1 MNERKIFS
9 AALSG
14 LLAAS
19 LAGCASQD
27 AASPPLSNGAPF
39 RAEIGESGFA
49 TILSAPPASFD
60 PVEPPPPVPRTAEQ
74 DAADAEFMRV
84 ADYQNSVSDEVQA
97 LAERLRR
104 EERGNFQTLHYDN
117 EGELGVVFQFLRDG
131 PATLRKYSTNPTFR
145 GETVRW
151 SQEELMAAAEF
162 MWDTFRD
169 DRVIQST
176 GVATQV
182 VTAQISVSEAEFRA
196 LVKRKGVTI
205 PEPVELVFHAAPVV
219 PLVNPPR
226 PAAKDRA
233 VPENVAP
240 YLRIFPRHDR
250 PAGALNAI
258 NSRVM
263 IVLKDGCFRAAD
275 RDDALVLFPF
285 GARLFVDSNN
295 YLAFGSGER
304 PGYARVGEAVEF
316 MGSVNEVTTPELV
329 DPIHAACGPGT
340 VIQVEGMES
349 AAAGDTQRKVTDR
362 ANAMRRIQAEYG
374 LDAGQA
380 ERALDWLDTRGEAN
394 RRTTPDGILEPP
406 ITGAMMVEMP
416 PRPVMDAS
424 ECPPGTSLSAG
435 LCRTPEGHLRPLPDW
450 LVEFME
456 QDG

>member
-1 MNERKIFS
+1 MKH
-9 AALSG
+9 LV
-14 LLAAS
+14 LPLAAIA
-19 LAGCASQD
+19 LACPAACASPEKE
-27 AASPPLSNGAPF
+27 APPSSNGLPF
-39 RAEIGESGFA
+39 RAEVSESGFA

-60 PVEPPPPVPRTAEQ
+60 PVEPSPPAPRTAEQ

-84 ADYQNSVSDEVQA
+84 ADYQNGVSDEVQA

-117 EGELGVVFQFLRDG
+117 EGELGVVFEFLRDG
-131 PATLRKYSTNPTFR
+131 PATLRKYSKNSTLR

-151 SQEELMAAAEF
+151 SQQELMAAAEF
-162 MWDTFRD
+162 IWDTFRD

-219 PLVNPPR
+219 PMVNPPR

-258 NSRVM
+258 NSRVT

-285 GARLFVDSNN
+285 GAKLFVDSNN

-304 PGYARVGEAVEF
+304 PGYARDGEAIEF
-316 MGSVNEVTTPELV
+316 MGSVNEVTTPDLV
-329 DPIHAACGPGT
+329 EPIHAACGPGK
-340 VIQVEGMES
+340 VIKVEGMES
-349 AAAGDTQRKVTDR
+349 AAADDTQRKVMDR
-362 ANAMRRIQAEYG
+362 ANAMRALQDRYG
-374 LDAGQA
+374 LDSRQA
-380 ERALDWLDTRGEAN
+380 ERALDWLGARGEAN

-406 ITGAMMVEMP
+406 ITGAMVADSP
-416 PRPVMDAS
+416 PPPVMDPS
-424 ECPPGTSLSAG
+424 ECPPGSSLSSG
-435 LCRTPEGHLRPLPDW
+435 LCRTPEGHLRPLPGW
-450 LVEFME
+450 LVEFLE
-456 QDG
+456 QDR

>member
-1 MNERKIFS
+1 M
-9 AALSG
+9 AG

-27 AASPPLSNGAPF
+27 AASPRLSDGLSF
-39 RAEIGESGFA
+39 RAKISESGFA

-84 ADYQNSVSDEVQA
+84 ADYQNSVRDEVQA
-97 LAERLRR
+97 LAEQLRR
-104 EERGNFQTLHYDN
+104 EEQGNFQTLHYDN
-117 EGELGVVFQFLRDG
+117 KGELGVVFEFLRNG
-131 PATLRKYSTNPTFR
+131 RATLRKYSKNPTFR

-151 SQEELMAAAEF
+151 SQEELRAAADF
-162 MWDTFRD
+162 MWETFRE
-169 DRVIQST
+169 DRVLQST
-176 GVATQV
+176 GIATQV
-182 VTAQISVSEAEFRA
+182 VTAQISVSKEEFRA

-226 PAAKDRA
+226 PPAQDRA

-240 YLRIFPRHDR
+240 FLRIFPRHDR
-250 PAGALNAI
+250 PAGALNAV
-258 NSRVM
+258 NSRVTV
-263 IVLKDGCFRAAD
+263 VLKDGCFRAAD

-285 GARLFVDSNN
+285 GANLFVDSNN

-316 MGSVNEVTTPELV
+316 MGSVQEVTTPELV
-329 DPIHAACGPGT
+329 DPIHAACGPGK
-340 VIQVEGMES
+340 VIKIEGMES
-349 AAAGDTQRKVTDR
+349 AAAGDTQRAVTDR
-362 ANAMRRIQAEYG
+362 ANAMRRFQAEYG
-374 LDAGQA
+374 LDARQA
-380 ERALDWLDTRGEAN
+380 ERALDWLDARGEAN
-394 RRTTPDGILEPP
+394 RQTTQDGILEPP

-424 ECPPGTSLSAG
+424 ECPPGSSLSAG
-435 LCRTPEGHLRPLPDW
+435 LCRTSEGHLRPLPDW
-450 LVEFME
+450 LVEFLE
-456 QDG
+456 QNR